1 MDQQEQGPAS
11 GLAPHLTIRGGNA
24 AEAIEFYSRA
34 FGGREIG
41 RHMAEDG
48 KRIMH
53 AHLTVNG
60 ASLMLNDDFP
70 EHGGAETAPPAGVT
84 LHLQVDDADTWWD
97 RAIEAGAIVPLPD
110 RRPVLGRPLW
120 PGRRPVRVH
129 LVDRLAFEDVSA
141 VASLSRA

>member
-34 FGGREIG
+34 FGAREIG

-70 EHGGAETAPPAGVT
+70 EHGGTETAPPAGVT

-97 RAIEAGAIVPLPD
+97 RAIEAGAIVRFPIDDQFWGD
-110 RRPVLGRPLW
+110 RYGQ
-120 PGRRPVRVH
+120 
-129 LVDRLAFEDVSA
+129 VDDPFGFTWSIG
-141 VASLSRA
+141 SPSKT

>member
-1 MDQQEQGPAS
+1 MDQDQQGPGS
-11 GLAPHLTIRGGNA
+11 GLAPHLTVRDGNA
-24 AEAIEFYSRA
+24 AEAIEFYTRA
-34 FGGREIG
+34 FGAREIG

-97 RAIEAGAIVPLPD
+97 RAIEAGAIVRFPIDDQFWGD
-110 RRPVLGRPLW
+110 RYGQVNDPFGFTWSIGSPSKK
-120 PGRRPVRVH
+120 G
-129 LVDRLAFEDVSA
+129 
-141 VASLSRA
+141 

>member
-34 FGGREIG
+34 FGAREIG

-97 RAIEAGAIVPLPD
+97 RAIEAGAIVRFPIDDQFWGD
-110 RRPVLGRPLW
+110 RYGQ
-120 PGRRPVRVH
+120 
-129 LVDRLAFEDVSA
+129 VDDPFGFTWSIG
-141 VASLSRA
+141 SPSKT

>member
-97 RAIEAGAIVPLPD
+97 RAIEAGAIVRFPIDDQFWGD
-110 RRPVLGRPLW
+110 RYGQ
-120 PGRRPVRVH
+120 
-129 LVDRLAFEDVSA
+129 VDDPFGFTWSIG
-141 VASLSRA
+141 SPSKT

>member
-34 FGGREIG
+34 FGAREIG

-97 RAIEAGAIVPLPD
+97 RAIEAGAIVRLPIDDQFWGD
-110 RRPVLGRPLW
+110 RYGQ
-120 PGRRPVRVH
+120 
-129 LVDRLAFEDVSA
+129 VDDPFGFTWSIG
-141 VASLSRA
+141 SPSKT